1 VLAPDGRGAA
11 LYWRPASAQGRTNR
25 ANIEQA
31 SSGRIDTVVAL
42 PSPTEHGPGQS
53 LCPTREAGTI
63 LPKHAS
69 PSYRERA
76 IFFGLSGM
84 HSESVASSRY
94 AGAGADGRVSGRASP
109 SQPSMRRAPRGAGFN
124 AAAVA
129 TGLPASDGRDTLYT
143 LFFGR
148 PCLKGCADFLAGGLA
163 SGADAVGSS
172 TIAKGLLTAS
182 PFWSAATDRHCSTSC
197 RRRALSDLCF
207 VFAASA
213 AHPSASV
220 S

>member
-1 VLAPDGRGAA
+1 VLRRSGCPARWVSAGPIQPYLQISATLGRLRLGLRQRNRRPHDGRSVAPGWKVRVLAPDGRGAA

-84 HSESVASSRY
+84 HSESVASSGY
-94 AGAGADGRVSGRASP
+94 AGAGADGRVSGRASR
-109 SQPSMRRAPRGAGFN
+109 SQRQ
-124 AAAVA
+124 
-129 TGLPASDGRDTLYT
+129 
-143 LFFGR
+143 
-148 PCLKGCADFLAGGLA
+148 
-163 SGADAVGSS
+163 
-172 TIAKGLLTAS
+172 
-182 PFWSAATDRHCSTSC
+182 
-197 RRRALSDLCF
+197 
-207 VFAASA
+207 
-213 AHPSASV
+213 
-220 S
+220 